1 MSDDTNTVVEIE
13 TVEKP
18 EVSDASKLE
27 VAKASEATKLEV
39 AKASYVAANAAYTK
53 AKADSDAELS
63 EHILALAT
71 KHNLNELTRAMHE
84 AQKELHTLMVSSSG
98 EFATAV
104 FNAKDALK
112 SARAE
117 LVAAAKLNS
126 QAMDSL
132 DAARDSFAEAKKAYK
147 DSKTADLKAAL
158 TEAKIKLSA
167 EEVLRKAARDRLRAA
182 KSASMSASGALA
194 MLKRRPPAH

>member
-1 MSDDTNTVVEIE
+1 
-13 TVEKP
+13 
-18 EVSDASKLE
+18 
-27 VAKASEATKLEV
+27 
-39 AKASYVAANAAYTK
+39 
-53 AKADSDAELS
+53 
-63 EHILALAT
+63 
-71 KHNLNELTRAMHE
+71 MHE
-84 AQKELHTLMVSSSG
+84 AQKELHALMVSSSG

-132 DAARDSFAEAKKAYK
+132 DAARDRFAEAKKEYK
-147 DSKTADLKAAL
+147 DSKTADLKAAV
-158 TEAKIKLSA
+158 TEAKTKLSA

-194 MLKRRPPAH
+194 MLKRRPPAY